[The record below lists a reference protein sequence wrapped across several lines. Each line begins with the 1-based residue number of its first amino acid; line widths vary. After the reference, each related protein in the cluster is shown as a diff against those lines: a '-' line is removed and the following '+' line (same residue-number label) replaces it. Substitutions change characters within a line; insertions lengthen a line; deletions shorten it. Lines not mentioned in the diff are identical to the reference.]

1 MYCHIR
7 MLNKKNNLLNRE
19 GHVKGDRMIHLDETL
34 QRVDWVLQFM
44 FKDLGRLAHAS
55 MLTGF
60 WDSFL

>member
-1 MYCHIR
+1 
-7 MLNKKNNLLNRE
+7 
-19 GHVKGDRMIHLDETL
+19 MIHLDETL